1 MLSMRMGLSF
11 LTAISRKFE
20 RRFVKLRFGQ
30 FCLCEGWEK
39 FVEIENHELLSIGM
53 VYGRLCKIM
62 SSLVRVDNK
71 VKVGLE
77 ILREERMDENGK
89 TQ

>member
-39 FVEIENHELLSIGM
+39 FVEIEKS
-53 VYGRLCKIM
+53 
-62 SSLVRVDNK
+62 
-71 VKVGLE
+71 
-77 ILREERMDENGK
+77 
-89 TQ
+89 